1 MTKIRQYSAKN
12 ALSLDTLDMNVK
24 KKTFS
29 NSVLAATFLDIMNQ
43 TAKLEYFYVKIVGCM
58 DMLKKIV
65 ISLEKQNF
73 LSKTVRQSQ
82 KMKSA

>member
-24 KKTFS
+24 KKTFPK
-29 NSVLAATFLDIMNQ
+29 SVLAATSLDIMNL
-43 TAKLEYFYVKIVGCM
+43 TAKLEYFYVKIVVCM

-65 ISLEKQNF
+65 ISLGKQNF
-73 LSKTVRQSQ
+73 LSKTVR
-82 KMKSA
+82 

>member
-1 MTKIRQYSAKN
+1 MTKTRQYNAKN

-29 NSVLAATFLDIMNQ
+29 KFVLAATSLDIMNQ
-43 TAKLEYFYVKIVGCM
+43 TAKLEYFYVKIVEYM

-65 ISLEKQNF
+65 ISL
-73 LSKTVRQSQ
+73 
-82 KMKSA
+82 